1 MHTSAFPPCNNADAN
16 ACVCY
21 EPGHHNIC
29 EQLWNCVKRKTD
41 VGGDGFLSPQGSE
54 AVICWLSCLRLR
66 CSPSHGRHLFIYLL
80 ISKQVHPAFF
90 MGAGIFNANSALW
103 RLSFKYN
110 SNYYESQGEMLRVE
124 CHRWQNERAISLLV
138 LLSSWDGNALLCI
151 FVCACVYLEKKRCVH
166 MNTHITDIQRHRSEW
181 RRNV

>member
-1 MHTSAFPPCNNADAN
+1 
-16 ACVCY
+16 
-21 EPGHHNIC
+21 
-29 EQLWNCVKRKTD
+29 
-41 VGGDGFLSPQGSE
+41 
-54 AVICWLSCLRLR
+54 
-66 CSPSHGRHLFIYLL
+66 
-80 ISKQVHPAFF
+80 
-90 MGAGIFNANSALW
+90 
-103 RLSFKYN
+103 
-110 SNYYESQGEMLRVE
+110 MLRVE